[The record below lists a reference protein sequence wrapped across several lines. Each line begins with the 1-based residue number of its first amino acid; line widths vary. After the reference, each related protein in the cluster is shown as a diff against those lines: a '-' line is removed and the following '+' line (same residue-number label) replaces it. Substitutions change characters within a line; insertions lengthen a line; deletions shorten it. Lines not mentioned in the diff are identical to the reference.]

1 MVEHAL
7 DARVV
12 LEYDPLGVS
21 WRVSAP
27 TATVLAAT
35 QNGLGNLQSG
45 GDA

>member
-7 DARVV
+7 DARVFLV
-12 LEYDPLGVS
+12 YDPLGVS
-21 WRVSAP
+21 WRISAP
-27 TATVLAAT
+27 TATVFAAT